1 MSYFRPQ
8 TQEYTFPYKCTSP
21 TLHKEIT
28 YDENELWAEIDRIL
42 EEDSQ
47 NKFTP
52 GTNLYY
58 NLLLCSDSRYFVDSE
73 INLYIE
79 EYMAMKRFNIPIAET
94 IDKAEY
100 ERLVVFTAIDEEYK
114 AILRKEENA
123 KKSV

>member
-1 MSYFRPQ
+1 
-8 TQEYTFPYKCTSP
+8 
-21 TLHKEIT
+21 LHKEIT

-47 NKFTP
+47 NKFTT

-114 AILRKEENA
+114 AILRKEEDV